1 MKNKKIKFSCLVL
14 GLCLALSSCNKKVEK
29 VKPEAKSNIKN
40 EISQENIK
48 SSNISNE
55 EGLKKYDVTIY
66 DYFDTV
72 TIFTAYCKNEEEFN
86 KYKDLVD
93 KRMAEYHKLFNN
105 YDKFENVNNFT
116 TINENAG
123 KEKVKVDQ
131 KIIDIIKEGK
141 KWYDE
146 TDGDIDIAYG
156 RVLKIWLDHREAA
169 LEDEKNA
176 KLPSE
181 EELKEAG
188 DHKNIDA
195 LEIDEKNQTA
205 YINDKEVQVDIGG
218 IGKGYAT
225 ELIKDELI
233 EKGLKSGILS
243 VGGDVAI
250 IGENP
255 TRKVGNFKI
264 AVQDP
269 SLSEEHPYSSIVA
282 IKNTSLVTSGDY
294 QRYFEIDGKKYHHI
308 IDPDTNFP
316 STNFK
321 SVSVMT
327 DDIAKADALSTA
339 LFIKNLE
346 EGKKLAKKYK
356 VEAYWIDQDGNTF
369 KTENWDKYE
378 IEEN

>member
-1 MKNKKIKFSCLVL
+1 ML
-14 GLCLALSSCNKKVEK
+14 GFCLALSSCNKKIEK
-29 VKPEAKSNIKN
+29 VEPQAKSTI
-40 EISQENIK
+40 E
-48 SSNISNE
+48 SNVSTEKVESNSKKE
-55 EGLKKYDVTIY
+55 LKKYETTIY
-66 DYFDTV
+66 DYFDTI
-72 TIFTAYCKNEEEFN
+72 TTFSAYCKNEEEFN
-86 KYKDLVD
+86 KYKDLVE
-93 KRMAEYHKLFNN
+93 KRMDEYHKLFNN
-105 YDKFENVNNFT
+105 YDKFDGVNNIT
-116 TINENAG
+116 TLNENAG
-123 KEKVKVDQ
+123 AKKVKLDK
-131 KIIDIIKEGK
+131 KIIDLLIQGK
-141 KWYDE
+141 NWYKE
-146 TDGDIDIAYG
+146 TDGDINICYG

-176 KLPSE
+176 KLPNE
-181 EELKEAG
+181 EELNEAG
-188 DHKNIDA
+188 KYKNIDA

-205 YINDKEVQVDIGG
+205 FINDKNVQVDIGG

-225 ELIKDELI
+225 ELIKNELI
-233 EKGLKSGILS
+233 EKGLKTGILS

-255 TRKVGNFKI
+255 TKKDGEFKI

-269 SLSEEHPYSSIVA
+269 SLSEDHPYSSVVA

-339 LFIKNLE
+339 LFIKDLD
-346 EGKKLAKKYK
+346 EGKKLAEKYK
-356 VEAYWIDQDGNTF
+356 AEALWIDQDGKIY
-369 KTENWDKYE
+369 KTKNWDKYE
-378 IEEN
+378 TEKN

>member
-1 MKNKKIKFSCLVL
+1 M
-14 GLCLALSSCNKKVEK
+14 
-29 VKPEAKSNIKN
+29 KPEAKSNIKN

-255 TRKVGNFKI
+255 
-264 AVQDP
+264 
-269 SLSEEHPYSSIVA
+269 
-282 IKNTSLVTSGDY
+282 
-294 QRYFEIDGKKYHHI
+294 
-308 IDPDTNFP
+308 
-316 STNFK
+316 
-321 SVSVMT
+321 
-327 DDIAKADALSTA
+327 
-339 LFIKNLE
+339 
-346 EGKKLAKKYK
+346 
-356 VEAYWIDQDGNTF
+356 
-369 KTENWDKYE
+369 
-378 IEEN
+378 